1 MTEQEKKELLDELEK
16 RMDEKYKGCLTRED
30 VATTLKAP
38 REKWF
43 RDENGNGR
51 YSLMAD
57 AFDSTIISWQVWET
71 IRKLTCVICGKQYV
85 RQLANVENADEI
97 AEKLCQFVYDLKMG
111 FKNQEEETLKPTKT
125 PQPIRQFPRRT
136 SGNESS
142 VIWKNSTG
150 STEEIRL
157 QSG

>member
-30 VATTLKAP
+30 VATTLKVP

-51 YSLMAD
+51 YSLMAE
-57 AFDSTIISWQVWET
+57 AFDSSIISWQVWET

-85 RQLANVENADEI
+85 RQLANVENADEV

-111 FKNQEEETLKPTKT
+111 FKEQED
-125 PQPIRQFPRRT
+125 
-136 SGNESS
+136 GNE
-142 VIWKNSTG
+142 K
-150 STEEIRL
+150 
-157 QSG
+157 

>member
-16 RMDEKYKGCLTRED
+16 RMNEKYKGCLTRED
-30 VATTLKAP
+30 VATTLKTP

-51 YSLMAD
+51 NSLMAD

-85 RQLANVENADEI
+85 RQLANIKNAVEI
-97 AEKLCQFVYDLKMG
+97 AENLCQFVYDLKMR
-111 FKNQEEETLKPTKT
+111 FKNQEEET
-125 PQPIRQFPRRT
+125 
-136 SGNESS
+136 
-142 VIWKNSTG
+142 
-150 STEEIRL
+150 
-157 QSG
+157 